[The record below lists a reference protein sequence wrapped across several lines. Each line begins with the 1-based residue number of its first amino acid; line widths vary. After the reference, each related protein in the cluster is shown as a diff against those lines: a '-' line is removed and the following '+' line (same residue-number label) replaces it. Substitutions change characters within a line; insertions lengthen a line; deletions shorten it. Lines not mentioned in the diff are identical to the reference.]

1 MALLSVERLHCGY
14 GSNEIIHGIDFHVE
28 PSEVVTILGPNGCGK
43 TTFIRAI
50 LGYVRMTE
58 GRVSLA
64 DADLERLT
72 PTERASLGIGYV
84 PQLLNVF
91 KPLTVLENLE
101 MGGYQLTRGALDAAV
116 DRLFAL
122 FPILDARRGQRAGT
136 LSGGERQVL
145 AIARAMMVAP
155 KLIFLDEP
163 SAGLSPRRADEI
175 FEHIRTIT
183 SLGAAVVLIEQDAQ
197 RALNVSDRAYVF
209 VTGEVAFAGLAA
221 EVAADER
228 IRAAYLGGAAQKP
241 DTRRP

>member
-1 MALLSVERLHCGY
+1 MALLSVERLRCGY
-14 GSNEIIHGIDFHVE
+14 GSNEIIHGIDFHVD
-28 PSEVVTILGPNGCGK
+28 PSEVVTVLGPNGCGK

-58 GRVSLA
+58 GKVSLA
-64 DADLERLT
+64 DTNLEKFT

-84 PQLLNVF
+84 PQLSNVF

-101 MGGYQLTRGALDAAV
+101 MGGYRLGRAALESAIE
-116 DRLFAL
+116 RLFAL
-122 FPILDARRGQRAGT
+122 FPILEARRGQRAGT

-163 SAGLSPRRADEI
+163 SAGLSPRRADDI
-175 FEHIRTIT
+175 FQHIRTIT

-209 VTGEVAFAGLAA
+209 VTGEVAFEGLAA

-228 IRAAYLGGAAQKP
+228 IRAAYLGGKAPRAGTLRQ
-241 DTRRP
+241 